1 MALMRSMLYTELQ
14 LVAVRQS
21 VRSSG
26 GPAEKVVK
34 QMAYFN
40 AGGVSESGAIRAKG
54 AGRRGGARVLTQ
66 GLCGLALCS
75 GVLLSGVTGASAA
88 TSGAPAAST
97 PTCSLTA
104 LNVGPPSQEVF
115 TTQDPV
121 AGLASVKQ
129 IRDHNVMK
137 TESGFSPGTT
147 GPVTV
152 TFTKVNE
159 PIGGEAGFDATNT
172 EGQSV
177 KCLGQFKTVQPR
189 RVNTQGFT
197 IRDKFST
204 LVIQNGTPGLT
215 SVSLT
220 LNGAPTTS
228 VALTPGQ
235 TFSEPLTG
243 PVPNRLLVQGFGT
256 GSHSAVA
263 AVWGQPDA

>member
-1 MALMRSMLYTELQ
+1 M
-14 LVAVRQS
+14 AVRRKRWLNKWRIS
-21 VRSSG
+21 TRRNDRIWRDSS
-26 GPAEKVVK
+26 
-34 QMAYFN
+34 Q
-40 AGGVSESGAIRAKG
+40 G

-66 GLCGLALCS
+66 GLCALALCS
-75 GVLLSGVTGASAA
+75 GVLLSVVIGATAA
-88 TSGAPAAST
+88 TDAADTQAAST

-104 LNVGPPSQEVF
+104 VNVGPPSQEVF

-121 AGLASVKQ
+121 AGLAKVHQ
-129 IRDHNVMK
+129 IRDHNVTK

-152 TFTKVNE
+152 TFTKVDE
-159 PIGGEAGFDATNT
+159 PIGGEAGFEATNT

-177 KCLGQFKTVQPR
+177 KCLGQFKTVMPR

-228 VALTPGQ
+228 V
-235 TFSEPLTG
+235 PLSS
-243 PVPNRLLVQGFGT
+243 RSDLQ
-256 GSHSAVA
+256 
-263 AVWGQPDA
+263 

>member
-40 AGGVSESGAIRAKG
+40 AGGMTESGAIRAKG

-66 GLCGLALCS
+66 GLCALALCS
-75 GVLLSGVTGASAA
+75 GVLLSVVTGATAA
-88 TSGAPAAST
+88 TADTAAST
-97 PTCSLTA
+97 PTCSLTTV
-104 LNVGPPSQEVF
+104 NVGPPSQEVF

-121 AGLASVKQ
+121 AGLASVHK
-129 IRDHNVMK
+129 IRDHNATK

-152 TFTKVNE
+152 TFTKVDE
-159 PIGGEAGFDATNT
+159 AIGSEAGIEAINT
-172 EGQSV
+172 EGQGV
-177 KCLGQFKTVQPR
+177 KCLGQFKTVEPR

-204 LVIQNGTPGLT
+204 LVIQNGVPGLT
-215 SVSLT
+215 SVRLT

-228 VALTPGQ
+228 VNLTPGQ

-243 PVPNRLLVQGFGT
+243 PVPNRLLVQGLGT

-263 AVWGQPDA
+263 AVWGQPVD